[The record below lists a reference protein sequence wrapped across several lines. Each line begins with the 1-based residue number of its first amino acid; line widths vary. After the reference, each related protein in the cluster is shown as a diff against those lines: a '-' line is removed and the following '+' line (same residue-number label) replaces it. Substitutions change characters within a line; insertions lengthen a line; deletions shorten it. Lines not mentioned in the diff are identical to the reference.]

1 MGGLIMGNLNF
12 NMVLT
17 GAAFLTLL
25 VSIRRERQ
33 YVGVIAEM
41 RQSQQELLGEIQK
54 VLAKVSGDIDRLR
67 HLIPDEQSSEARD
80 ITEGLVGA
88 IDQIILITRGDWA
101 G

>member
-1 MGGLIMGNLNF
+1 MGNLNF

-67 HLIPDEQSSEARD
+67 HLIPEEQASEARE
-80 ITEGLVGA
+80 ISEGLVGA

>member
-1 MGGLIMGNLNF
+1 MGHLTFNL
-12 NMVLT
+12 VLT
-17 GAAFLTLL
+17 AAAFLTLL

-33 YVGVIAEM
+33 LVMVNAEM

-54 VLAKVSGDIDRLR
+54 VLAQVSGDVDRLR
-67 HLIPDEQSSEARD
+67 HLIPEEQASEARQ

-101 G
+101 R

>member
-1 MGGLIMGNLNF
+1 MGHLTFNL
-12 NMVLT
+12 VLT
-17 GAAFLTLL
+17 AAAFLTLL
-25 VSIRRERQ
+25 VSVRRERQ
-33 YVGVIAEM
+33 LVMVNAEM

-67 HLIPDEQSSEARD
+67 HLIPEEQASEARE
-80 ITEGLVGA
+80 ISEGLVGA